1 MKEERLQLIPQK
13 YKDYKKLLWRTV
25 CQEIWKPGWN
35 GHISTK
41 DNLPKLNEEE
51 AENLNRPITTDE
63 IETVIKKLQ
72 HTETL
77 DWMVSQKNSTKHL
90 RKS

>member
-1 MKEERLQLIPQK
+1 MDTFLEK
-13 YKDYKKLLWRTV
+13 Y
-25 CQEIWKPGWN
+25 
-35 GHISTK
+35 
-41 DNLPKLNEEE
+41 NLPKLNEE

>member
-1 MKEERLQLIPQK
+1 MGEDPNKQNQK
-13 YKDYKKLLWRTV
+13 WKRIDYNWYHRNTKDCKKLLQRTV

-51 AENLNRPITTDE
+51 AENLNRPVTADE
-63 IETVIKKLQ
+63 IE
-72 HTETL
+72 
-77 DWMVSQKNSTKHL
+77 
-90 RKS
+90 